1 MNELIELW
9 IKVTKEREL
18 EELPKEMN
26 DLYDYT
32 VKLQQERDKYKKVI
46 EEVRKYIESKNNGV
60 CIINGE
66 EKGAYTFLLDFDK
79 ARKFVWELLQ
89 ILDKGELDYE

>member
-32 VKLQQERDKYKKVI
+32 VKLQRRNDKAL
-46 EEVRKYIESKNNGV
+46 EYIEKVGNLTEPHILNENNLTDILG
-60 CIINGE
+60 GE
-66 EKGAYTFLLDFDK
+66 SNE
-79 ARKFVWELLQ
+79 
-89 ILDKGELDYE
+89 